1 MLFPGQKPSSSY
13 SLLKFVYVS
22 SQLYHSFVVH
32 PLLRKILDPPCRF
45 NANLSCLFV
54 ECDGS
59 GICEWQAREIWWW
72 YTLHEVVESIDDLST
87 YNVEQKMYLL
97 CSQIPM
103 NTENLYMEVC
113 TRVCGQMV
121 QRNVTNFQTIHLK
134 IILENLFHRI
144 HQGRSFVIIWQLS
157 IFEYFLKYLSLIKSN
172 VLLKLL

>member
-1 MLFPGQKPSSSY
+1 MTARANTKNLLEQWESGTWATPLNALFRRQLTFPFLLLNQPIKVQTHGWRHGKLLFFGLSNNGWAMARSFENFARLYRIKQVKAVHMMLLPSQKPSSSY

-87 YNVEQKMYLL
+87 
-97 CSQIPM
+97 
-103 NTENLYMEVC
+103 
-113 TRVCGQMV
+113 
-121 QRNVTNFQTIHLK
+121 
-134 IILENLFHRI
+134 
-144 HQGRSFVIIWQLS
+144 
-157 IFEYFLKYLSLIKSN
+157 
-172 VLLKLL
+172 